1 MKELSI
7 NERES
12 INGGLTLRQGQAW
25 IGLAVLVASV
35 VAAPAAVAFG
45 GGVLVASAIVEAYSN

>member
-1 MKELSI
+1 M
-7 NERES
+7 
-12 INGGLTLRQGQAW
+12 RQGQAW